1 MTDHQLQVRQAVGK
15 QIETDTMLR
24 EIFKR
29 HFGVDQPMN
38 PSSEAR
44 SDNPGYRA
52 YALEAVEVGVSLANI
67 VLSIKKPD
75 SGRGF
80 RAISDIT
87 YALNANE
94 FWVKNAPVL
103 VPILSIVLNSHRDYA
118 DMANRRVEMSDYAI
132 YDKMISASDGASL
145 EIFSMLLYLVGGPE
159 LMTMQSLPMKMDLSP
174 FLLS

>member
-1 MTDHQLQVRQAVGK
+1 MTDNQTQIRQAVGK
-15 QIETDTMLR
+15 QLEVDTILR

-29 HFGVDQPMN
+29 HFGV
-38 PSSEAR
+38 SEAINPNGEGR
-44 SDNPGYRA
+44 GDNPGYRA
-52 YALEAVEVGVSLANI
+52 YALEAVEAGVSLANI

-94 FWVKNAPVL
+94 FWIKNAPVL

-118 DMANRRVEMSDYAI
+118 DMASRRLELSDYAV

-159 LMTMQSLPMKMDLSP
+159 LMTMESLAMKLDLAP
-174 FLLS
+174 YLLS

>member
-1 MTDHQLQVRQAVGK
+1 MTDHQTQIRQALGK
-15 QIETDTMLR
+15 QMEVDGTLR
-24 EIFKR
+24 TIFTK
-29 HFGVDQPMN
+29 HFGISEPMD
-38 PSSEAR
+38 PKSDAR
-44 SDNPGYRA
+44 GDNPGYRA
-52 YALEAVEVGVSLANI
+52 YALSAVEVGVSLANI
-67 VLSIKKPD
+67 VFAVKKPD

-118 DMANRRVEMSDYAI
+118 DMASRRMELSDYAV

-159 LMTMQSLPMKMDLSP
+159 LMSLQSLAMKMDLAP
-174 FLLS
+174 YLLS